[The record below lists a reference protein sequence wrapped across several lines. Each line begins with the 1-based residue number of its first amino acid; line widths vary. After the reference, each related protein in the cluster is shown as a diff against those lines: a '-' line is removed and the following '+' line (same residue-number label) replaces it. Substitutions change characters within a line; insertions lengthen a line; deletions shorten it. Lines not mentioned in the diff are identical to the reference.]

1 MSNNKKLAELARRK
15 KVLEAKVSALKE
27 TKAKSSLAY
36 LIESELEKAEVVM
49 VAKSVVDKLQKAA
62 EEIAKIEG
70 NDIIPAM
77 EALKAAFGP
86 NLADAFQKTAGEQL
100 RNLVGSI
107 TQAKDAIS
115 SEVGKFE
122 GVLNG
127 EQPGNDMAAP
137 ADPMGGADDAD
148 LGLEPD
154 AEGDDLGMGDDD
166 GEFDLGGDDAG
177 MDPLAVDGEDDAS
190 GDDFVDSELDA
201 SFDDMDNSVA
211 AGRAKKESAAPKAG
225 AKALAEAK
233 DPDVVIATAFSK
245 KLREGVDPVKAAKAV
260 AKSFDIDFSDVVAI
274 VRETRLGK

>member
-1 MSNNKKLAELARRK
+1 MNNNKKLAELARRK

-77 EALKAAFGP
+77 EALKSAFGR
-86 NLADAFQKTAGEQL
+86 NLADAFQKVAGEQL

-137 ADPMGGADDAD
+137 ADPMAGGADDAD

-154 AEGDDLGMGDDD
+154 AEDDLGMEDD

-177 MDPLAVDGEDDAS
+177 VDPLAVDGDDAS

>member
-1 MSNNKKLAELARRK
+1 MNNNKKLAELARRK

-77 EALKAAFGP
+77 EALKSAFGP
-86 NLADAFQKTAGEQL
+86 NLADAFQKVAGEQL

-137 ADPMGGADDAD
+137 ADPMAGGADDAD

-154 AEGDDLGMGDDD
+154 AEDDLGMEDD

-177 MDPLAVDGEDDAS
+177 VDSMVGDD
-190 GDDFVDSELDA
+190 DDFVDSELDA

>member
-1 MSNNKKLAELARRK
+1 MNNNKKLAELARRK

-77 EALKAAFGP
+77 EALKSAFGP

-137 ADPMGGADDAD
+137 ADPMAGGADDAD

-177 MDPLAVDGEDDAS
+177 VDSMVGDD
-190 GDDFVDSELDA
+190 DDFVDSELDA

>member
-1 MSNNKKLAELARRK
+1 MNNNKKLAELARRK

-77 EALKAAFGP
+77 EALKSAFGP
-86 NLADAFQKTAGEQL
+86 NLADAFQKVAGEQL

-137 ADPMGGADDAD
+137 ADPMAGGADDAD

-154 AEGDDLGMGDDD
+154 AEDDLGMEDD

-177 MDPLAVDGEDDAS
+177 VDPLAVDGDDAS

-233 DPDVVIATAFSK
+233 DPDVVIAAAFSK

>member
-1 MSNNKKLAELARRK
+1 MNNNKKLAELARRK

-77 EALKAAFGP
+77 EALKSAFGP
-86 NLADAFQKTAGEQL
+86 NLADAFQKVAGEQL

-137 ADPMGGADDAD
+137 ADPMAGGADDAD

-154 AEGDDLGMGDDD
+154 AEDDLGMEDD

-177 MDPLAVDGEDDAS
+177 VDPLAVDGDDAS

>member
-77 EALKAAFGP
+77 EALKSAFGP
-86 NLADAFQKTAGEQL
+86 NLADAFQKVAGEQL

-137 ADPMGGADDAD
+137 ADPMAGGADDAD

-154 AEGDDLGMGDDD
+154 AEDDLGMEDD

-177 MDPLAVDGEDDAS
+177 VDPLAVDGDDAS